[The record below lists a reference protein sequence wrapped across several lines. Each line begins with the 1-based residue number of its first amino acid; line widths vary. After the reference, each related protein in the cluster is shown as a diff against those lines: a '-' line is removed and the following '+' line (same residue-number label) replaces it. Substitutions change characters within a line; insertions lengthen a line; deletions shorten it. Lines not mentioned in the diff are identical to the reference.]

1 LLLELVGTCA
11 WHDEQSRECSCPTPS
26 NVSGGAR
33 HHISKVRANTG
44 VAPRSGVDGAP
55 QPCAGSDHVL
65 KTRWEAVARQ
75 SGSRS
80 SGQATIRLT
89 SCVTVPPAS
98 RSIPAWPAGV
108 TRRMTPTPAV
118 VKTRAPSLRREGPPS
133 LRWSSSQLCRPLH
146 LREATEPREEP
157 DQRVLEAEFFCD
169 LVPVRLGARGAEVQH
184 QRHHVV
190 LGLAQPGNAGK
201 EEDVRE
207 SQRDFQPADDGPA
220 KQKGISLGDDRG

>member
-1 LLLELVGTCA
+1 MGSRRTSVGFSVIRTGDDPA
-11 WHDEQSRECSCPTPS
+11 HILRHSAPGVEIDNRLAGRGDSPDDAHSRR
-26 NVSGGAR
+26 GQ
-33 HHISKVRANTG
+33 
-44 VAPRSGVDGAP
+44 D
-55 QPCAGSDHVL
+55 AGS
-65 KTRWEAVARQ
+65 E
-75 SGSRS
+75 
-80 SGQATIRLT
+80 
-89 SCVTVPPAS
+89 PE
-98 RSIPAWPAGV
+98 
-108 TRRMTPTPAV
+108 TRRPAV
-118 VKTRAPSLRREGPPS
+118 TALVVI
-133 LRWSSSQLCRPLH
+133 QLCRPLH